1 MVRVVAVGPP
11 DPFLNRVIVDALDKA
26 RAYQLIQKLGSG
38 GMGSVY
44 RATDTTTGGTVA
56 LKILHPRLTSR
67 KDLSSRF
74 RREAQAMSRLTHENT
89 VRVLHYGT
97 SREGSLFIVMELVEG
112 RNLNS
117 VIRRGGP
124 MATPRAV
131 GLMVRLCG
139 ALEEAH
145 GLGIVH
151 RDLKPENIL
160 VCDEGTARESVK
172 ILDFGLAKITDQSPG
187 ATILTQEGMV
197 FGTPEFMSPEQAQG
211 LPLDGRSD
219 LYSLAVILFE
229 MLTGKLPFLV
239 NSPIEYIQ
247 KHIAAPPR
255 RLAEAA
261 PHLSFSEALEVVV
274 ARALSKQPDQ
284 RYASALSF
292 GEALRA
298 ALDVPGMAVPRDTGA
313 VASSGEAGGIRTPV
327 GAVVALVLFGLV
339 ATLLVAG
346 AILWSMM

>member
-1 MVRVVAVGPP
+1 MVRDGPVGPP
-11 DPFLNRVIVDALDKA
+11 DPFLHRVIVDAEDKA
-26 RAYQLIQKLGSG
+26 REYHIVQKIGSG

-44 RATDTTTGGTVA
+44 RAADAATGATVA

-74 RREAQAMSRLTHENT
+74 RREAQAMSRLTHENS
-89 VRVLHYGT
+89 VRVLHYGAT
-97 SREGSLFIVMELVEG
+97 REGSLFIVMELVEG
-112 RNLNS
+112 RNLNA

-124 MATPRAV
+124 MAVPRAV
-131 GLMVRLCG
+131 GLLVRLCG

-145 GLGIVH
+145 RLGIVH

-160 VCDEGTARESVK
+160 VCHEGTPQESVK

-211 LPLDGRSD
+211 LPLDRRSD

-239 NSPIEYIQ
+239 TSPIEYIQ
-247 KHIAAPPR
+247 KHIGSPPR

-261 PHLSFSEALEVVV
+261 PQSTFSAALELVM
-274 ARALSKQPDQ
+274 ARALEKQPE
-284 RYASALSF
+284 RRFASAAEF

-298 ALDVPGMAVPRDTGA
+298 ALDDP
-313 VASSGEAGGIRTPV
+313 SGLSVQPSGVSTPV
-327 GAVVALVLFGLV
+327 GAGGGIRMPLRAVVGLVLFGLV
-339 ATLLVAG
+339 SALLVAG
-346 AILWSMM
+346 LLSWSMK